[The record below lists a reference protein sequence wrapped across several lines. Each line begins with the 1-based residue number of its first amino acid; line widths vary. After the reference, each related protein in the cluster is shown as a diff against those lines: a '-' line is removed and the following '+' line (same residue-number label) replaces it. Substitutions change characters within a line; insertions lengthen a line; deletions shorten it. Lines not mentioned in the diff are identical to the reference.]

1 MTERPINSFAVFFSR
16 LTWMIFGP
24 VMLLLVLSAISRTA
38 ESAMSVA
45 DFVFFGILA
54 AMIACRFY
62 EFRTGQALTASG
74 DPMTHAI
81 VVRYSLIVVL
91 LGVVAFAIV
100 KTHALGLLQF

>member
-1 MTERPINSFAVFFSR
+1 MSERPINSFAIFFSR

-24 VMLLLVLSAISRTA
+24 VMLFLALSAISRTTENA
-38 ESAMSVA
+38 ISVA
-45 DFVFFGILA
+45 DIVFFGILT

-74 DPMTHAI
+74 DPMSRAV
-81 VVRYSLIVVL
+81 VVRYSLVVTI

-100 KTHALGLLQF
+100 KTHALGLLKS